1 MIICDICCECCED
14 LEKCLLGEMI
24 LTIEE
29 QEEQEQENYLL

>member
-29 QEEQEQENYLL
+29 QEEIQKGEWI